1 MVRNS
6 RNQPD
11 DMDFFGHRDF
21 LYFCHRRRPLDRLR
35 AGSEQS
41 RRSTQRSQRYSP
53 RKGTEVFD
61 TDLHRLTLF
70 FICHRAARLLR
81 RFILRSRSATEN
93 GPSFAR
99 RSGLREGGSGC
110 EGWKRAQRC
119 SQLRVLG
126 EHSSQS
132 ELFQNAT
139 PSTTRAY
146 RPSIKLTACSTPL
159 R

>member
-6 RNQPD
+6 RNHPD
-11 DMDFFGHRDF
+11 DTDFFGHRDF
-21 LYFCHRRRPLDRLR
+21 LYFCHRRRP
-35 AGSEQS
+35 EQS
-41 RRSTQRSQRYSP
+41 RRSTPRSQRYSP
-53 RKGTEVFD
+53 RKSTEVFD
-61 TDLHRLTLF
+61 TDLRRLTLF
-70 FICHRAARLLR
+70 FICHRAA
-81 RFILRSRSATEN
+81 E
-93 GPSFAR
+93 
-99 RSGLREGGSGC
+99 
-110 EGWKRAQRC
+110 RAQRC

-159 R
+159 RWIAEADFLVHCSEFVVYCYNSKLRT